1 MGNLFLNEI
10 SETILRVTETPWM
23 MSTGEKTSGVKQ
35 QRYGRPMASPGNDR

>member
-23 MSTGEKTSGVKQ
+23 MSTGDYQWGQATKIWKT
-35 QRYGRPMASPGNDR
+35 YGLSRK